1 MKRCRLKRL
10 NFQIKT
16 KMSKENKTL
25 DNHEN
30 GNDFIADV
38 MPSKIWVCHCEQCR
52 YVKNKRK
59 NRKLKKKVKRLLNKK
74 RRKEVGTGVV
84 FYWA

>member
-1 MKRCRLKRL
+1 MK
-10 NFQIKT
+10 
-16 KMSKENKTL
+16 KENS
-25 DNHEN
+25 EN
-30 GNDFIADV
+30 EALNKADV

-52 YVKNKRK
+52 YEKNKRK

>member
-1 MKRCRLKRL
+1 
-10 NFQIKT
+10 
-16 KMSKENKTL
+16 
-25 DNHEN
+25 
-30 GNDFIADV
+30 
-38 MPSKIWVCHCEQCR
+38 
-52 YVKNKRK
+52 VKNMRK

>member
-1 MKRCRLKRL
+1 M
-10 NFQIKT
+10 NEIKIV
-16 KMSKENKTL
+16 S
-25 DNHEN
+25 
-30 GNDFIADV
+30 
-38 MPSKIWVCHCEQCR
+38 CHCEQCR

-74 RRKEVGTGVV
+74 RRKGVGTGVV

>member
-1 MKRCRLKRL
+1 
-10 NFQIKT
+10 
-16 KMSKENKTL
+16 MSKLHLASITN
-25 DNHEN
+25 EN

-38 MPSKIWVCHCEQCR
+38 MPGKIWVCHCKQCR
-52 YVKNKRK
+52 YAKNMRK
-59 NRKLKKKVKRLLNKK
+59 NRKLKKKIKRLLNKK

>member
-1 MKRCRLKRL
+1 
-10 NFQIKT
+10 
-16 KMSKENKTL
+16 MSKLHLASITN
-25 DNHEN
+25 EN

-52 YVKNKRK
+52 YAKNKRK
-59 NRKLKKKVKRLLNKK
+59 NRKLKKKIKRLLNKK

>member
-1 MKRCRLKRL
+1 
-10 NFQIKT
+10 
-16 KMSKENKTL
+16 MSKLQIASIT
-25 DNHEN
+25 HEN

-74 RRKEVGTGVV
+74 RRKGVGTGVV

>member
-1 MKRCRLKRL
+1 
-10 NFQIKT
+10 
-16 KMSKENKTL
+16 MSKLHKASITQENNT
-25 DNHEN
+25 
-30 GNDFIADV
+30 
-38 MPSKIWVCHCEQCR
+38 PSKIFVCRCEQCR

-59 NRKLKKKVKRLLNKK
+59 NRKFKNKIKRMLNKK

>member
-1 MKRCRLKRL
+1 MTCE
-10 NFQIKT
+10 
-16 KMSKENKTL
+16 MENEG
-25 DNHEN
+25 D
-30 GNDFIADV
+30 DF
-38 MPSKIWVCHCEQCR
+38 MPSKIWVCHCKQCR
-52 YVKNKRK
+52 FVKNKRK

>member
-1 MKRCRLKRL
+1 MKRCRLKHS
-10 NFQIKT
+10 NFNIIND
-16 KMSKENKTL
+16 MSKGNKTS
-25 DNHEN
+25 DKQEH